1 MYVVY
6 YYHLVIILHSYI
18 LPSPIL
24 AAWNLGGIPIA
35 LERETGIYS
44 IIILLINIMKDIY
57 LIYPQA
63 IPSPVPHPLYFLSNH
78 MERSYTSEL

>member
-35 LERETGIYS
+35 LERGRDLQYHHFVDKYNEGYISYIS
-44 IIILLINIMKDIY
+44 
-57 LIYPQA
+57 
-63 IPSPVPHPLYFLSNH
+63 PSNP
-78 MERSYTSEL
+78 

>member
-1 MYVVY
+1 MYVY

-35 LERETGIYS
+35 LEREAGIYS
-44 IIILLINIMKDIY
+44 IIIVDKYNEGYISYIS
-57 LIYPQA
+57 
-63 IPSPVPHPLYFLSNH
+63 PSNP
-78 MERSYTSEL
+78 